1 MNSCDYYQELI
12 SRLIDGEI
20 SREEHEALMAHM
32 NTCSRC
38 NAMYAVFHDLSD
50 ILSEEPEPL
59 PEGLHE
65 NIMAGVRR
73 SEIIKKNRRLRT
85 FGLRMAL
92 SAAACALL
100 VLFAASGFGPGKRA
114 ADVSLRTQEA
124 AEQLYQATQAP
135 TVESLPAPTEN
146 VFTLSVQTAAP
157 TPVWTAPAETPTTY
171 ASTDVR
177 LAAGNSVNET
187 YNTLQ
192 PEQYNPYQDDRYAA
206 QVTAQTPA
214 PAQYYEPYTAAQ
226 TPAPIVVQTP
236 APAVVQAP
244 APAVVQTPAPA
255 VAQTPEPEAL
265 QAPAPAALQAT
276 NPEALQMS
284 APVEAQTSV
293 ELQAPVSVPEQSLAS
308 VQEQVTEPAVLENA
322 EVPMLRMT
330 APAPAVSQDEALAST
345 EIDVS
350 ETVVELA
357 PFSMRSNAPELLESK
372 TSVPEAGEDV
382 NLMLFSGLASDQPDE
397 EKGETMDAENAVQLR
412 KPAESGVPE
421 LRTANLTPDAAAP
434 MPEEIE
440 EKIEEKIEELPAATP
455 EKKAEEHN
463 AKIYGKGGRDRL
475 FALLG
480 GSESELPAEAEL
492 TRVVHVTLVPD
503 DAYGGEEKMDISI
516 YGDFV
521 YYSLYPAGGAA
532 KSCRAACAL
541 RDLDSLLRELT
552 TQSAT
557 ASEPAPTPTIDPYAV
572 ETQK

>member
-146 VFTLSVQTAAP
+146 VFTLSAQTAAP

-171 ASTDVR
+171 ASPDVR

-206 QVTAQTPA
+206 PVTAQTPA
-214 PAQYYEPYTAAQ
+214 QAQYYEPFTAAQYYEPFTAAQ
-226 TPAPIVVQTP
+226 TPVPAAVQTPVPTVAQTP
-236 APAVVQAP
+236 APTALEAP
-244 APAVVQTPAPA
+244 
-255 VAQTPEPEAL
+255 
-265 QAPAPAALQAT
+265 

-293 ELQAPVSVPEQSLAS
+293 EPQAPSSVPEQSLTS
-308 VQEQVTEPAVLENA
+308 VPEQVTEPAALENV

-330 APAPAVSQDEALAST
+330 APAPAVSQDEALASA
-345 EIDVS
+345 EIDAS
-350 ETVVELA
+350 ETIVELA

-382 NLMLFSGLASDQPDE
+382 NLMLFSGLGVGLASDQPDE
-397 EKGETMDAENAVQLR
+397 EKGETMDTENAAQLR
-412 KPAESGVPE
+412 KAAESAVPE
-421 LRTANLTPDAAAP
+421 LKTANLTPDVAAP

-455 EKKAEEHN
+455 EKKAEEQN
-463 AKIYGKGGRDRL
+463 IRISGKTGRDRL

-480 GSESELPAEAEL
+480 GSESDLPAEAEL

-532 KSCRAACAL
+532 KSCRADCAL

>member
-12 SRLIDGEI
+12 SRLVDGEI
-20 SREEHEALMAHM
+20 SREEQEALMAHM

-146 VFTLSVQTAAP
+146 VFTLSAQTAAP

-171 ASTDVR
+171 ASPDVR

-206 QVTAQTPA
+206 PVTAQTPA
-214 PAQYYEPYTAAQ
+214 QAQYYEPFTAAQ
-226 TPAPIVVQTP
+226 TPVPAAVQTPVPTVVQTP
-236 APAVVQAP
+236 APAA
-244 APAVVQTPAPA
+244 
-255 VAQTPEPEAL
+255 AQTPEPAVL
-265 QAPAPAALQAT
+265 QAPAPTAVEAP

-293 ELQAPVSVPEQSLAS
+293 EPQAPSSVPEQSLTS
-308 VQEQVTEPAVLENA
+308 VPEQVTEPAVLENV

-330 APAPAVSQDEALAST
+330 APAPAVSQDEALASA
-345 EIDVS
+345 EIDAS
-350 ETVVELA
+350 ETIVELA

-382 NLMLFSGLASDQPDE
+382 NLMLFSGLGVGLASEQPDE
-397 EKGETMDAENAVQLR
+397 EKGETMDTENAVQLR
-412 KPAESGVPE
+412 KPAESAVPE
-421 LRTANLTPDAAAP
+421 LRTANLTPDVAAP

-455 EKKAEEHN
+455 EKKAEEQN
-463 AKIYGKGGRDRL
+463 IRISGKTGRDRL

-521 YYSLYPAGGAA
+521 YYSLYPAEGAA

-541 RDLDSLLRELT
+541 RELDSLLRELT

-557 ASEPAPTPTIDPYAV
+557 ASEPAPTPTLDPYAV
-572 ETQK
+572 EAQK

>member
-124 AEQLYQATQAP
+124 AEQLYQAPQAP
-135 TVESLPAPTEN
+135 TVESLPTPTEN
-146 VFTLSVQTAAP
+146 VFTLSAQTAAP

-171 ASTDVR
+171 ASPDVR

-206 QVTAQTPA
+206 PVTAQTPA
-214 PAQYYEPYTAAQ
+214 QAQYYEPFTAAQYYEPFTAAQ
-226 TPAPIVVQTP
+226 TPVPAAVQTPVPTVAQTP
-236 APAVVQAP
+236 APTALEAP
-244 APAVVQTPAPA
+244 
-255 VAQTPEPEAL
+255 
-265 QAPAPAALQAT
+265 

-293 ELQAPVSVPEQSLAS
+293 EPQAPSSVPEQSLTS
-308 VQEQVTEPAVLENA
+308 VPEQVTEPAALENV

-330 APAPAVSQDEALAST
+330 APAPAVSQDEALASA
-345 EIDVS
+345 EIDAS
-350 ETVVELA
+350 ETIVELA

-382 NLMLFSGLASDQPDE
+382 NLMLFSGLGVGLASDQPDE
-397 EKGETMDAENAVQLR
+397 EKGETMDTENAAQLR
-412 KPAESGVPE
+412 KAAESAVPE
-421 LRTANLTPDAAAP
+421 LKTANLTPDVAAP

-455 EKKAEEHN
+455 EKKAEEQN
-463 AKIYGKGGRDRL
+463 IRISGKTGRDRL

-480 GSESELPAEAEL
+480 GSESDLPAEAEL

-521 YYSLYPAGGAA
+521 YYSLYSAGGAA

-541 RDLDSLLRELT
+541 RELDSLLRELT

-557 ASEPAPTPTIDPYAV
+557 ASEPAPTPTLDPYAV
-572 ETQK
+572 EAQK

>member
-146 VFTLSVQTAAP
+146 VFTLSAQTAAP

-171 ASTDVR
+171 ASPDLR

-226 TPAPIVVQTP
+226 TPVPIVVQTP
-236 APAVVQAP
+236 APT
-244 APAVVQTPAPA
+244 VVQTPEPA
-255 VAQTPEPEAL
+255 VL
-265 QAPAPAALQAT
+265 QAPAPTALEAP

-293 ELQAPVSVPEQSLAS
+293 EPQAPSSVPEQSLTS
-308 VQEQVTEPAVLENA
+308 VPEQVTEPAALENVEA
-322 EVPMLRMT
+322 PMLRMT

-382 NLMLFSGLASDQPDE
+382 NLMLFSGLGIGLASDQPDE

-434 MPEEIE
+434 MPEE
-440 EKIEEKIEELPAATP
+440 IEEKIEELPAATP

-572 ETQK
+572 EAQK

>member
-12 SRLIDGEI
+12 SRLVDGEI

-146 VFTLSVQTAAP
+146 VFTLSAQTAAP

-171 ASTDVR
+171 ASPDVR
-177 LAAGNSVNET
+177 FAAENSVNET

-226 TPAPIVVQTP
+226 TPAPTVVQTPAPTVVQTP
-236 APAVVQAP
+236 APAVVQ
-244 APAVVQTPAPA
+244 
-255 VAQTPEPEAL
+255 TPEPAAL

-293 ELQAPVSVPEQSLAS
+293 EPQAPASVPEQSLTS

-382 NLMLFSGLASDQPDE
+382 NLMLFSGLGIGLASDQPDE
-397 EKGETMDAENAVQLR
+397 EKGETMDTENAVQLR

-440 EKIEEKIEELPAATP
+440 
-455 EKKAEEHN
+455 
-463 AKIYGKGGRDRL
+463 D
-475 FALLG
+475 
-480 GSESELPAEAEL
+480 
-492 TRVVHVTLVPD
+492 
-503 DAYGGEEKMDISI
+503 
-516 YGDFV
+516 
-521 YYSLYPAGGAA
+521 
-532 KSCRAACAL
+532 
-541 RDLDSLLRELT
+541 
-552 TQSAT
+552 
-557 ASEPAPTPTIDPYAV
+557 
-572 ETQK
+572 

>member
-171 ASTDVR
+171 ASPDVR

-244 APAVVQTPAPA
+244 APAVVQTPEPA
-255 VAQTPEPEAL
+255 VL

-293 ELQAPVSVPEQSLAS
+293 ELQAPASVPEQSLTS

-372 TSVPEAGEDV
+372 TSVPKAGEDV
-382 NLMLFSGLASDQPDE
+382 NLMLFSGLGIGLASDQPDE
-397 EKGETMDAENAVQLR
+397 EKGETMDTENAVQLR

-557 ASEPAPTPTIDPYAV
+557 ASEPAPAPTLDPYAV
-572 ETQK
+572 EAQK